1 MINYAFD
8 HIHYKTRS
16 FDETR
21 LFFIDVM
28 GAIEQGILDLGPKGK
43 RTPNL
48 QLDFAGTTLFFVED
62 DKSSE
67 EATQECGFPCNV
79 PPWNAR
85 HGVYHIALLVDNCD
99 EATAYFAT
107 RAREVYG
114 PDKNIVALE
123 PFMAG
128 DNIRASFLSGPDGMA
143 IELKENL

>member
-1 MINYAFD
+1 MIHFTLD
-8 HIHYKTRS
+8 HIHYKTQS
-16 FDETR
+16 FTETIT
-21 LFFIDVM
+21 FFVDVM
-28 GAIEQGILDLGPKGK
+28 GATVQGYLDLGPEGN
-43 RTPNL
+43 RAPNL
-48 QLDFAGTTLFFVED
+48 QLDFAGTTLFFVQD

-67 EATQECGFPCNV
+67 NPTEECGFPCNV
-79 PPWNAR
+79 PPWNKR

-114 PDKNIVALE
+114 PDTNIVALE